1 MAANAITLFRLLITF
16 VVIAVLNQHPYID
29 IACIV
34 TIIIIFYLDSVDGI
48 VARKRNETSAF
59 GAIFDIAAD
68 RIVEIVFWIYFSAIS
83 EIIPFWMPIIVIT
96 RGLLT
101 DSVRSMAMQDDKT
114 PFEMMTIPWTRALT
128 SSRFSRGFYGGIKL
142 LTFVLL
148 PTLTFLK
155 LYYPNI
161 SILSTFTIVTIICA
175 YATVAVC
182 LIRGFPVFVD
192 GWKYIKANQ

>member
-1 MAANAITLFRLLITF
+1 MAANAVTLFRLLITF
-16 VVIAVLNQHPYID
+16 VVIAVFNQHPYID

-59 GAIFDIAAD
+59 GAVFDIAAD
-68 RIVEIVFWIYFSAIS
+68 RIVEIVFWIYFSVVS
-83 EIIPFWMPIIVIT
+83 GIIPFWMPIIVIT

-148 PTLTFLK
+148 PTLSFLTQ
-155 LYYPNI
+155 YYPSI
-161 SILSTFTIVTIICA
+161 SIIPTFSLVTIIFA
-175 YATVAVC
+175 YATVIVC

>member
-1 MAANAITLFRLLITF
+1 MAANAITLLRLLITF
-16 VVIAVLNQHPYID
+16 VVITVFNIHPYID
-29 IACIV
+29 ILCIGI
-34 TIIIIFYLDSVDGI
+34 IIIIFYLDSVDGK
-48 VARKRNETSAF
+48 VARKRHETSAF
-59 GAIFDIAAD
+59 GAVFDTTAD
-68 RIVEIVFWIYFSAIS
+68 RIVEIVFWIYFSVVAN
-83 EIIPFWMPIIVIT
+83 IIPFWMPIIVIT

-101 DSVRSMAMQDDKT
+101 DSVRSMAMQDNKT

-148 PTLTFLK
+148 PTLSFLRQYHPSTHILPTFSV
-155 LYYPNI
+155 I
-161 SILSTFTIVTIICA
+161 TVIFA
-175 YATVAVC
+175 YTTVAVC

>member
-16 VVIAVLNQHPYID
+16 VVIAVFNQHPYID

-34 TIIIIFYLDSVDGI
+34 TIVIIFYLDSVDGI
-48 VARKRNETSAF
+48 VARRRNETSAF
-59 GAIFDIAAD
+59 GAVFDIAAD
-68 RIVEIVFWIYFSAIS
+68 RIVEIVFWIYFSVVTD
-83 EIIPFWMPIIVIT
+83 IIPFWMPIIVIT

-155 LYYPNI
+155 QYHPNI
-161 SILSTFTIVTIICA
+161 SILSTFTIVTVICA

>member
-16 VVIAVLNQHPYID
+16 VVIAVFNRHRYID
-29 IACIV
+29 IVCIV

-48 VARKRNETSAF
+48 VARRRNETSAF
-59 GAIFDIAAD
+59 GAVFDIAAD
-68 RIVEIVFWIYFSAIS
+68 RIVEIVFWIYFSVVTD
-83 EIIPFWMPIIVIT
+83 IIPFWMPIIVVT

-148 PTLTFLK
+148 PILTFLK
-155 LYYPNI
+155 QYHPNI
-161 SILSTFTIVTIICA
+161 SILSTFTIVTVICA

>member
-16 VVIAVLNQHPYID
+16 VVIAVFNQHPYID

-48 VARKRNETSAF
+48 VARRRNETSAF
-59 GAIFDIAAD
+59 GAVFDIAAD
-68 RIVEIVFWIYFSAIS
+68 RIVEIVFWIYFSVVTD
-83 EIIPFWMPIIVIT
+83 IIPFWMPIIVIT

-155 LYYPNI
+155 QYHPNI
-161 SILSTFTIVTIICA
+161 SILSTFTIVTVICA